1 MAEDADTSEA
11 EKLDKLHF
19 EVVPFS
25 LGIGRNQT
33 SHRMEEASGWLSG
46 ERNGD
51 KAVIVIYSREK
62 KELWS
67 PETEDL

>member
-1 MAEDADTSEA
+1 MVEDADTSEA
-11 EKLDKLHF
+11 EKLDKLNF

-33 SHRMEEASGWLSG
+33 SHWMEKASGWLSG

>member
-1 MAEDADTSEA
+1 MVEDADTSEA

-33 SHRMEEASGWLSG
+33 SHWMEEASGWLSG
-46 ERNGD
+46 AG
-51 KAVIVIYSREK
+51 VYI
-62 KELWS
+62 LHFS
-67 PETEDL
+67 PQDENFYLKI